1 MTKNYLSFMERVE
14 IMNFLKTVTTEKNDK
29 GFVRY
34 AEGYSDKVVADKF
47 GTADHMVRA
56 VRQESIGNLDRTG
69 PRPQRANTKK
79 MQLQELQQDVKGLS
93 TAISIL
99 NQRLQACE
107 KYLHIDPVKVALHQG
122 DLFHKKD

>member
-1 MTKNYLSFMERVE
+1 L
-14 IMNFLKTVTTEKNDK
+14 NFLKTVTTEKNDK

-69 PRPQRANTKK
+69 PRL
-79 MQLQELQQDVKGLS
+79 QLQELQQDVKGLS